1 MGQAIQP
8 ENRGVV
14 DQLNASYNRNV
25 NPSLEVPIHWQYYT
39 WKITGTVGGIELYKD
54 AVPVVLYD
62 NAEKTF
68 RHIAKLPIGTE
79 VKLNHHWQISGRL
92 FYSHKVDLEG
102 EEVYGWIEGTFIERD
117 NEKSFK
123 PKPRKYKRNR

>member
-1 MGQAIQP
+1 MAQAIPP

-14 DQLNASYNRNV
+14 DQLNQSYHKIV
-25 NPSLEVPIHWQYYT
+25 KPSLEIPRHWQYYT

-54 AVPVVLYD
+54 KVPVVLYD
-62 NAEKTF
+62 EAEKTF
-68 RHIAKLPIGTE
+68 RHITHLPIGTE
-79 VKLNHHWQISGRL
+79 VKLNHHTQIAGRL
-92 FYSHKVDLEG
+92 FYSYKVDLKG

-123 PKPRKYKRNR
+123 PKVKKIRK